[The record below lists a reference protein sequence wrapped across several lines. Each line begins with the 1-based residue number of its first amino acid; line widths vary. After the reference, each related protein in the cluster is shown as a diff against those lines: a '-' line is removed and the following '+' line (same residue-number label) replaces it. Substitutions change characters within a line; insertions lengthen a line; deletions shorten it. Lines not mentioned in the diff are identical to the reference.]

1 MLSFYQFY
9 PRQIITP
16 DPNSAYFI
24 RDFEATY
31 LSSGDIHNPEW
42 YIQQKIKENADGY
55 FDFSKSMI
63 DIGACYGTYSFTL
76 PFKHSYMFEPNK
88 EYCAYCHANMLLQ
101 GRIYDADIFNMA
113 VSNESGTIRFDGYNG
128 GERASE
134 YNAWTNT
141 PCADVPCVGLMIY
154 RIDSPTSVLSRSILK
169 VWSRMRLWVPNRL
182 SWITTIHPSCSK
194 AGRRA
199 RWKPRNNT
207 TKESH
212 CSTRYS
218 TSLDIPWFGTGVGS
232 MAITRI
238 TSQSISNQ

>member
-24 RDFEATY
+24 RDFEAKY

-141 PCADVPCVGLMIY
+141 PCVDVPCVRLDDMQDRLTNIGFIKIDIEGMEPYALMGAKQVIMNNNY
-154 RIDSPTSVLSRSILK
+154 PPIMFESWPEGKMETPEQYNKRISLLNEVFNELGYTVIWNWCGEYGDNENHLA
-169 VWSRMRLWVPNRL
+169 
-182 SWITTIHPSCSK
+182 IHK
-194 AGRRA
+194 
-199 RWKPRNNT
+199 
-207 TKESH
+207 
-212 CSTRYS
+212 
-218 TSLDIPWFGTGVGS
+218 
-232 MAITRI
+232 
-238 TSQSISNQ
+238 